1 HALSWPMTLETTQR
15 STVRGV
21 SVKNGETKSMT
32 THRRGNPERG
42 FSMIELC
49 VVIGII
55 MILSAT
61 ALFQL
66 GPALQAQR
74 ADTAM
79 RQVVEQLRSARE
91 LAIANRRWVQV
102 TFPVGIVNG
111 VNENQILITQK
122 NSLTLGAG
130 ADAAQLAVPIQ
141 RPMAFYVFPGPVPD
155 TPDAFGNASAI
166 EFGGIANGPVGG
178 MYFNSNGEMVNGTTL
193 LPMNGTVFIGVAGK
207 PTTARAVTVMG
218 TTGRI
223 RGWTGNGTAWKQ
235 F

>member
-1 HALSWPMTLETTQR
+1 
-15 STVRGV
+15 
-21 SVKNGETKSMT
+21 MT

-49 VVIGII
+49 VVIAII
-55 MILSAT
+55 MILAGT

-111 VNENQILITQK
+111 VN
-122 NSLTLGAG
+122 
-130 ADAAQLAVPIQ
+130 
-141 RPMAFYVFPGPVPD
+141 
-155 TPDAFGNASAI
+155 
-166 EFGGIANGPVGG
+166 
-178 MYFNSNGEMVNGTTL
+178 
-193 LPMNGTVFIGVAGK
+193 
-207 PTTARAVTVMG
+207 
-218 TTGRI
+218 
-223 RGWTGNGTAWKQ
+223 
-235 F
+235 

>member
-1 HALSWPMTLETTQR
+1 MKT
-15 STVRGV
+15 
-21 SVKNGETKSMT
+21 
-32 THRRGNPERG
+32 RRRWNPERG

-49 VVIGII
+49 VVIAII
-55 MILSAT
+55 MILAASAI
-61 ALFQL
+61 FQL

-74 ADTAM
+74 ADNAL

-102 TFPVGIVNG
+102 SFPVGLVNG
-111 VNENQILITQK
+111 VNENQILTTQK

-130 ADAAQLAVPIQ
+130 ADTALLPVPIQ
-141 RPMAFYVFPGPVPD
+141 RPMTFYVFPAPVPD

-166 EFGGIANGPVGG
+166 YFGGAANGPLGG
-178 MYFNSNGEMVNGTTL
+178 IFFDSNGQMVNGTTL
-193 LPMNGTVFIGVAGK
+193 LPMNGTVFIGITGL
-207 PTTARAVTVMG
+207 PTTGRAVTVMG

-223 RGWTGNGTAWKQ
+223 RGWSGNGTAWTQ

>member
-1 HALSWPMTLETTQR
+1 
-15 STVRGV
+15 
-21 SVKNGETKSMT
+21 MT
-32 THRRGNPERG
+32 THRRGSPERG

-49 VVIGII
+49 VVIAII
-55 MILSAT
+55 MILSGT

-102 TFPVGIVNG
+102 RFPVVVVGGIS
-111 VNENQILITQK
+111 ENRILITQK

-130 ADAAQLAVPIQ
+130 PDAALLPIPIQ
-141 RPMAFYVFPGPVPD
+141 RPMTFYVFPAPVPD
-155 TPDAFGNASAI
+155 TPDAFGNAGAI
-166 EFGGIANGPVGG
+166 EFGGIVNGPVGG
-178 MYFNSNGEMVNGTTL
+178 MYFDSNGQLVNGTTL

-207 PTTARAVTVMG
+207 PTTARAITVMG

-223 RGWTGNGTAWKQ
+223 RGWSGNGTTWTQ